1 MTLGDKIRNA
11 RNKENISQKEIAGYL
26 GLTQRAYSKIENNEV
41 QLKIE
46 RLEEIAKLL
55 NTNASELLAKD
66 NGQYF
71 ENVQNSQIG
80 NNNTMN
86 NFNSTNEELLELI
99 KRKEIEIDELQEIL
113 KKRE

>member
-1 MTLGDKIRNA
+1 MADKIKKTRIGRNTTH
-11 RNKENISQKEIAGYL
+11 EDIAGYL

-71 ENVQNSQIG
+71 ESVKNSQIG

-86 NFNSTNEELLELI
+86 NFNSTSEELLELI
-99 KRKEIEIDELQEIL
+99 KRKEIEIAELQEIL
-113 KKRE
+113 QNRN